1 MKKKYIG
8 IMILAIILLGF
19 ILYFSSHKSSDID
32 ILEDDS
38 IHISDSLKQ
47 TLQTDLKK
55 KSESLQPILQQDAM
69 DGTRKN
75 ISIPA
80 LSKVGVKAIYD
91 KLVDE
96 NSCVHDEQGYYD
108 LQGRD
113 HFLSFWKDYQAKKD
127 TKLTHYT
134 ISSTG
139 GIRRDDFIYQQDVLY
154 LISTS
159 LYYDNGQAIIS
170 DTNGWKIEK
179 ADYDAYGYFSYKKIV
194 LEKPFDLGDIT
205 NGYFRVDPMDETL
218 RHDTNTY
225 IAPIEYDCN
234 NLFVMDWDEDS
245 VDKLCFNDLVEYLY
259 PIEHQQ
265 AIPEKYM
272 KDSGQQYISYIDA
285 NVFENLV
292 HQYFDIDTSLLRS
305 QNYYCEKQHAY
316 PYAELYCIAS
326 HVATPKLHPEVVEAK
341 KEKNILT
348 LTIHATGYEKGYPI
362 AFTHIVKI
370 KLLDDGSYHYI
381 SNHIVPNENNQLPK
395 YTPGITKKSQKE
407 GSCS

>member
-55 KSESLQPILQQDAM
+55 KSESLQPIIQQDAM

-80 LSKVGVKAIYD
+80 LSKAGVKTIYD

-96 NSCVHDEQGYYD
+96 NSCVNDEQGYYD

-179 ADYDAYGYFSYKKIV
+179 ADYDTYGYFSYKKIV

-218 RHDTNTY
+218 RNDTNTY

-285 NVFENLV
+285 NVFEDLV

-370 KLLDDGSYHYI
+370 KLLNDGTYHYI

>member
-8 IMILAIILLGF
+8 IVILALILLGF
-19 ILYFSSHKSSDID
+19 ILFFSSHKPSDIH
-32 ILEDDS
+32 LLDDNS
-38 IHISDSLKQ
+38 IDISDSLKQ

-55 KSESLQPILQQDAM
+55 KSESLQPIIQKDAM
-69 DGTRKN
+69 NGTRKN
-75 ISIPA
+75 ISTPA
-80 LSKVGVKAIYD
+80 LSKAGVKAIYE
-91 KLVDE
+91 KLLDE
-96 NSCVHDEQGYYD
+96 NSCVNDEQGYYD

-139 GIRRDDFIYQQDVLY
+139 GIRRDDFIYQHDVLY

-159 LYYDNGQAIIS
+159 LYYDNGKAIIS

-179 ADYDAYGYFSYKKIV
+179 ADYDTYGYFSYKKIV

-218 RHDTNTY
+218 RTYTNTY
-225 IAPIEYDCN
+225 ITPIEYDCN
-234 NLFVMDWDEDS
+234 NLFVMDWDENS

-285 NVFENLV
+285 NVFEDLV
-292 HQYFDIDTSLLRS
+292 HQYFDIDTSILRS
-305 QNYYCEKQHAY
+305 QNYYCETQHAY

-326 HVATPKLHPEVVEAK
+326 HVATPRLRPEVVKAQ

-348 LTIHATGYEKGYPI
+348 LTIHATGYEKGYPV
-362 AFTHIVKI
+362 AYTHIVKI
-370 KLLDDGSYHYI
+370 ELLDDGSYHYI
-381 SNHIVPNENNQLPK
+381 SNHIEPDDNNQIPK
-395 YTPGITKKSQKE
+395 YAPGITNKSQKE
-407 GSCS
+407 GGCL